1 MGLVSPGYVYLPGV
15 PSEFNR
21 EQEVRAYLLSE
32 IPGVRRLGLAD
43 GQNGN
48 ATLAPA
54 AATARAATA
63 GLHRITYSDI
73 HSSLLRTTLSF
84 SAAEATRRADK
95 VDRKDVRFDVASANG

>member
-1 MGLVSPGYVYLPGV
+1 MGLASPGYVYLSGV

-54 AATARAATA
+54 AATARAATPE
-63 GLHRITYSDI
+63 LHQITYSDI

-84 SAAEATRRADK
+84 AAEVTRRADEI
-95 VDRKDVRFDVASANG
+95 DREDVRFDVASATG